1 MFSSVSHL
9 PTALPLLCSSD
20 DSPHTLGPKV
30 FFFFLIY
37 LIFQVFLQN
46 SKLLQCHRGSRST
59 TAHLSMTRYPPAGE
73 KDENHPPDSPFK
85 PFISR
90 ISTFSVSPRS
100 VLHFLSRKPTS
111 SCFLQQKQTA
121 HDSVLL
127 FTLRLI
133 SSRQSNVWFNCK
145 IGHSE
150 MQPVSCDTNI
160 SALPSRRDHAWQ
172 FKSWH
177 SSAAARFHVQRVPFS
192 ARSKPQ

>member
-30 FFFFLIY
+30 FFFPSGS
-37 LIFQVFLQN
+37 FQVFLQN

-59 TAHLSMTRYPPAGE
+59 TAHLSTTRYPPAGE

-133 SSRQSNVWFNCK
+133 SSRQSNV
-145 IGHSE
+145 
-150 MQPVSCDTNI
+150 
-160 SALPSRRDHAWQ
+160 
-172 FKSWH
+172 
-177 SSAAARFHVQRVPFS
+177 
-192 ARSKPQ
+192 